1 MLELPLALR
10 PTAPPQPGDR
20 ALFGF
25 PSSSG
30 SQYCILQLLL
40 ALARYLHTAAAAAA
54 AGNHTQRSHLQQG
67 TGVCDPVVGKCR
79 GR

>member
-1 MLELPLALR
+1 MLEPLLALR
-10 PTAPPQPGDR
+10 PTAPPRPGDP

-30 SQYCILQLLL
+30 SQYCILQLLP
-40 ALARYLHTAAAAAA
+40 ALARHPHTAAA
-54 AGNHTQRSHLQQG
+54 AGNHTQSSHLQQG
-67 TGVCDPVVGKCR
+67 MGVCEPVERKRR

>member
-1 MLELPLALR
+1 MLELPLALH
-10 PTAPPQPGDR
+10 PTASPQPGDP

-54 AGNHTQRSHLQQG
+54 GNHIQRSHLQQG